1 MRHNIVLTMMFA
13 LLILAGC
20 NKPQNDP
27 SARLK
32 ADAQAN
38 LQKKYYRPAISLP
51 CPVTL
56 PPI

>member
-1 MRHNIVLTMMFA
+1 MMFA